1 MALVR
6 KILETTLTAG
16 TTSVTFTDADIP
28 NSLIRTYC
36 TNSDLY
42 PVSLSLTGN
51 NLTVTYDAQPN
62 NIGVALE
69 IVKSGL
75 EIIDNLT
82 STNAEAALSA
92 KQGKIL
98 KDTIDGL
105 TAPALTELSDVDF
118 VSLAEGD
125 IIVYDAVNEKFIN
138 QTMPSIPSQIND
150 LDDVNITSPADGQ
163 VLTYEN
169 GNFINVT
176 IATNKNYQET
186 EQNTGL
192 KWIDNRDIYF
202 KTVKYTGTYYGADS
216 VSLDTG
222 ITNVNELLPMT
233 TINAINNSNANIPLP
248 YAHSNSNNNIGYFIS
263 SDFTKL
269 NLRMGNVYTS
279 SVYVKQILAVYYY
292 TKTS

>member
-6 KILETTLTAG
+6 KILEKTLTAG

-169 GNFINVT
+169 GDFINAT
-176 IATNKNYQET
+176 IATNKNYQIT

-202 KTVKYTGTYYGADS
+202 KTAKYTGTYYGADS

-222 ITNVNELLPMT
+222 ISNVNELLPMT